1 VSYGPGVNQLAV
13 VSGHGAGKRLTASL
27 IPTNTSLTVGQGFV
41 TSGLP
46 NADFPG
52 GIPVAR
58 VVATANG
65 TTANQE
71 SVTLEPE
78 ADLAH
83 LRYVSVIEY
92 GPST

>member
-1 VSYGPGVNQLAV
+1 VNYGPGVNQLAV
-13 VSGHGAGKRLTASL
+13 VSGHGAGKPLTAGL
-27 IPTNTSLTVGQGFV
+27 IPTNTSLKVGQRFV

-58 VVATANG
+58 VVATVNG

-83 LRYVSVIEY
+83 LRYVSVLEY